1 MNLYGLIV
9 FHHVA
14 ASGSVTKAAEAL
26 GISQPAVTAHV
37 RNMSAELGLTLLAP
51 KGRGIFLTEA
61 GERLAA
67 HAARLYALQH
77 EIARDMDAYVAGAA
91 GDLRLAATP
100 LPASFLLPELLAAYR
115 GANPGVAIAL
125 RTLGADDALAALQH
139 YDADAAFVSG
149 GSRSHPGLAG
159 KVLREDELWFVAAP
173 HHPLAGRR
181 VPFRTIAAE
190 PFVLREAGCDAREQ
204 LFVLCEARGVPVPEA
219 AIQVSGSHEA
229 LHAAAAGIG
238 LALLSALEARKAV
251 ARGELARV
259 KAEGVE
265 LRSPVMLYTR
275 AEEELPPQAA
285 RFLGLLKDDP
295 SSRPA

>member
-14 ASGSVTKAAEAL
+14 ATGSVTKAAEAL

-37 RNMSAELGLTLLAP
+37 RNMSAELGQALLAP

-61 GERLAA
+61 GSRLAA
-67 HAARLYALQH
+67 HAARLYALQR
-77 EIARDMDAYVAGAA
+77 EIARDMNAYAAGAA
-91 GDLRLAATP
+91 GELRLAATS
-100 LPASFLLPELLAAYR
+100 LAASFLLPELLAAYR
-115 GANPGVAIAL
+115 ETHPGVAIAL
-125 RTLGADDALAALQH
+125 RTLRPDDALEALRR

-149 GSRSHPGLAG
+149 GCRNHPGLFG
-159 KVLREDELWFVAAP
+159 QVLREEELWFVAAP

-181 VPFRTIAAE
+181 VPFRTIANE
-190 PFVLREAGCDAREQ
+190 PFVMRELDCDASEQ
-204 LFVLCEARGVPVPEA
+204 LAALCEVRGMPMPRG
-219 AIQVSGSHEA
+219 AIQVSGAHEA

-238 LALLSALEARKAV
+238 LALMSALEARKAV
-251 ARGELARV
+251 GRGELARV

-275 AEEELPPQAA
+275 AEEDLPPQAA
-285 RFLGLLKDDP
+285 RFLGMLKDDS